1 MGSPE
6 GYGVAEHEECSGKSG
21 VATCRLRY
29 PQTSMNAPGFEIPE
43 PERPSRI
50 TALMEAGVAFSLAAA
65 VLSLFLF
72 GWIAGE
78 MREGDTLKFDHA
90 VRNWVH
96 QFASP
101 AMTRVMTAISLLGYN
116 LLIVALVIA
125 LAAFLFLRWRRAA
138 AWLAISMAGAL
149 ALDLA
154 LKYAFQRPRPQ
165 PFFGAAP
172 HSFSFPSGHALCSFC
187 FYAVLAGLIAARTR
201 SMFLRVAVGVTAAA
215 LVIAI
220 GLSRIYL
227 GVHYPSDVIA
237 GYLAAAMWV
246 ATLLVL
252 DRWRENRRR
261 IADRRA
267 TPV

>member
-1 MGSPE
+1 MS
-6 GYGVAEHEECSGKSG
+6 
-21 VATCRLRY
+21 ATGIEL
-29 PQTSMNAPGFEIPE
+29 PE
-43 PERPSRI
+43 PERRRGIP
-50 TALMEAGVAFSLAAA
+50 TLMEAGVLLSLTTA

-78 MREGDTLKFDHA
+78 MREGDTIKFDLA

-96 QFASP
+96 RFASP
-101 AMTRVMTAISLLGYN
+101 AMTRAMTAVSLLGYD
-116 LLIVALVIA
+116 LLIVALIIA
-125 LAAFLFLRWRRAA
+125 LAVFAYLRWRRAA
-138 AWLAISMAGAL
+138 AWLATSMAGAL

-154 LKYAFQRPRPQ
+154 LKYAFHRPRPQ

-187 FYAVLAGLIAARTR
+187 FYAVLAGLIAARTER
-201 SMFLRVAVGVTAAA
+201 MLVRVAVGAVAAA
-215 LVIAI
+215 LIVAI

-227 GVHYPSDVIA
+227 GMHYPSDVLA

-261 IADRRA
+261 RADRRA
-267 TPV
+267 

>member
-1 MGSPE
+1 MR
-6 GYGVAEHEECSGKSG
+6 
-21 VATCRLRY
+21 AT
-29 PQTSMNAPGFEIPE
+29 GIEIPE
-43 PERPSRI
+43 PERPQRV
-50 TALMEAGVAFSLAAA
+50 TPLMEAGVLLSLAAA

-72 GWIAGE
+72 GWIANE
-78 MREGDTLKFDHA
+78 MRQGDTIKLDFA

-96 QFASP
+96 RFASP
-101 AMTRVMTAISLLGYN
+101 AMTRAMTAISLLGYDI
-116 LLIVALVIA
+116 LIVALIIA
-125 LAAFLFLRWRRAA
+125 LAVFFYLRWRRAA

-154 LKYAFQRPRPQ
+154 LKYSFHRPRPQ
-165 PFFGAAP
+165 PFFGVAP

-201 SMFLRVAVGVTAAA
+201 RLALRVAVGVIAAA
-215 LVIAI
+215 LIAAI

-227 GVHYPSDVIA
+227 GVHYPSDVLA

-252 DRWRENRRR
+252 DRWRENRRKL
-261 IADRRA
+261 ADRRA
-267 TPV
+267 

>member
-1 MGSPE
+1 MAAT
-6 GYGVAEHEECSGKSG
+6 GVE
-21 VATCRLRY
+21 V
-29 PQTSMNAPGFEIPE
+29 PE
-43 PERPSRI
+43 PERPQRI
-50 TALMEAGVAFSLAAA
+50 TPLMEAGVLLSLSAA

-72 GWIAGE
+72 GWIANE
-78 MREGDTLKFDHA
+78 MREGDTTRFDLA
-90 VRNWVH
+90 IRNWAH

-101 AMTRVMTAISLLGYN
+101 AMTRAMTAISLLGYD

-125 LAAFLFLRWRRAA
+125 LAAFAFLRWRRAA
-138 AWLAISMAGAL
+138 GWLAISMAGAL

-154 LKYAFQRPRPQ
+154 LKYSFHRPRPQ

-201 SMFLRVAVGVTAAA
+201 SMVLRVAVGVMAAA
-215 LVIAI
+215 LVVAI

-227 GVHYPSDVIA
+227 GMHYPSDVIA

-252 DRWRENRRR
+252 DRWRESRRKL
-261 IADRRA
+261 ADRRR
-267 TPV
+267 